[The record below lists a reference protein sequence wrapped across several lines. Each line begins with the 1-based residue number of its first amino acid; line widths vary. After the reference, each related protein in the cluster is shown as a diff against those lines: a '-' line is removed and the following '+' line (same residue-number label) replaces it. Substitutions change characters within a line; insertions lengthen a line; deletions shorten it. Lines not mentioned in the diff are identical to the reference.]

1 MSIKDASGK
10 IIIRTIGACI
20 VLFFNNCLSRFIMKN
35 LKGPAIIRIFEA
47 NLNVLKYL

>member
-20 VLFFNNCLSRFIMKN
+20 VLFFNNCLSLNYSSINKKKGAKN
-35 LKGPAIIRIFEA
+35 IA
-47 NLNVLKYL
+47 NRYITGS